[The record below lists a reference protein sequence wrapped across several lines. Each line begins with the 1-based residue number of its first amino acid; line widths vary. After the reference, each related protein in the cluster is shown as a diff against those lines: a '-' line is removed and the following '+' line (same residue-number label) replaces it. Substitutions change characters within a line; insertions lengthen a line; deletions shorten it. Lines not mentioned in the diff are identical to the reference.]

1 MAKGNQIAGFLGGLN
16 ASNTRYA
23 NYIAFFGVTALDQ
36 CQGRR
41 QHGYVTGSDCDAVG
55 GRFGTHINH
64 MGLALGIKVCE
75 RHVISVGVTSLH
87 HTFSSHPDPMKSLPC
102 LRPLLLALALAVGV
116 APVGLQ
122 AQNSAG
128 RLPNIGDGNGM
139 SVQQERRLGESIMRQ
154 LVTDADYMDDPVL
167 LDYLQTIWQP
177 LRDASVQLGNLQA
190 EQEEAFAW
198 DVFLVRD
205 RSVNAFAL
213 PGGFMGVHLGLI
225 AVVSSRDELASVMA
239 HELSHVTQRHIARMQ
254 DQQGRTTPFLI
265 AGMILGVLAASR
277 SPDAAG
283 AVMMGGTAGSVQGQ
297 LNFSRDMEREADRL
311 GFNVH
316 AQAGFDSQG
325 FVGMFQKLQQAA
337 RLNDNGNYPY
347 LRSHPLTTERIGDM
361 QSRLGL
367 GKTFAPVETSIEHA
381 LMTARARAL
390 MSPQTDDMQ
399 KLIDVL
405 EKDFSPQLP
414 LAKRAAMLYAGVMAY
429 TQQRRAA
436 PAREAMN
443 TLLQLVRE
451 DPAGLR
457 AAQWLAADTERRL
470 NNPLQCLQTLG
481 AKVVDRARV
490 MLQTMC
496 RIEAKQTLLATQAS
510 DTMQLW
516 LAQNPRDAMA
526 WDLSSQA
533 LLQSGDR
540 LRALRA
546 DAEFHVVRWDEV
558 GAIDRLR
565 AAQELAKQLAKD
577 GKLDRAGN
585 MEASIIDSRLRT
597 LERVRR
603 ELLQPY

>member
-1 MAKGNQIAGFLGGLN
+1 MTPL
-16 ASNTRYA
+16 
-23 NYIAFFGVTALDQ
+23 
-36 CQGRR
+36 
-41 QHGYVTGSDCDAVG
+41 
-55 GRFGTHINH
+55 
-64 MGLALGIKVCE
+64 
-75 RHVISVGVTSLH
+75 
-87 HTFSSHPDPMKSLPC
+87 SH
-102 LRPLLLALALAVGV
+102 LRPLVLSLALALGSM
-116 APVGLQ
+116 APVGVQ

-128 RLPNIGDGNGM
+128 RLPNIGDGNSM

-167 LDYLQTIWQP
+167 LDYLQSIWQP
-177 LRDASVQLGNLQA
+177 LRDASMQLGTLQA

-347 LRSHPLTTERIGDM
+347 LRSHPLTSERIGDM
-361 QSRLGL
+361 QSRLVM

-381 LMTARARAL
+381 MMTARARAL
-390 MSPQTDDMQ
+390 MSPKTDDMQ
-399 KLIDVL
+399 VLSDTL
-405 EKDFSPQLP
+405 EKNFSLQLP
-414 LAKRAAMLYAGVMAY
+414 VAKRAAMLYAGVMAY

-436 PAREAMN
+436 QAREAIN

-481 AKVVDRARV
+481 AKVVDRSRV
-490 MLQTMC
+490 MLQTLC
-496 RIEAKQTLLATQAS
+496 RIEAKQATLATQAS

-516 LAQNPRDAMA
+516 LAQNPRDALA

-533 LLQSGDR
+533 LMQTGDR
-540 LRALRA
+540 LRGLRA

-577 GKLDRAGN
+577 GKLYRAGN